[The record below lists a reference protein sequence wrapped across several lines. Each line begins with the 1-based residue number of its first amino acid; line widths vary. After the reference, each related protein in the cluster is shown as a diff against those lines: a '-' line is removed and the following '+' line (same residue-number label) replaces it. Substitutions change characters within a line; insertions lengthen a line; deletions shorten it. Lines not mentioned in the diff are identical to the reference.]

1 MTHFGGIRL
10 FYVHK
15 SYPFLTGK
23 SQVPIFDAL
32 CVWVGGLRVATTF
45 TSWGE
50 DIWQGTEIFK
60 LSLDRELSLQA
71 TMSFDF

>member
-15 SYPFLTGK
+15 SYPFLTSK

-50 DIWQGTEIFK
+50 DI
-60 LSLDRELSLQA
+60 
-71 TMSFDF
+71 